1 MKGQVLNNKQRTPL
15 ASSNRQL
22 LFQLLHYALKM
33 LTSASI
39 WNSNG
44 KALENAHFSLWFLC
58 YRNREY
64 KVQAWQPSFIFKKNN
79 LWRKLLVTAD
89 RINCLKFSVLGC
101 LTSWATVGQQETVTL
116 CSSEKKELT
125 IRLVEAASLHL
136 YLARPSS
143 TSRTGKL
150 RWPRTAS
157 PHRPRWRQ
165 TRGTDRSD
173 RSPGCPPEERR
184 QAQTKKN

>member
-1 MKGQVLNNKQRTPL
+1 MAKRWKTLTFHSG
-15 ASSNRQL
+15 SSVTATENTKCRHGSHH
-22 LFQLLHYALKM
+22 LFL
-33 LTSASI
+33 
-39 WNSNG
+39 
-44 KALENAHFSLWFLC
+44 
-58 YRNREY
+58 
-64 KVQAWQPSFIFKKNN
+64 KKNN

-116 CSSEKKELT
+116 CSSEKNELT

-173 RSPGCPPEERR
+173 CSPGCPPEERR
-184 QAQTKKN
+184 QAQTKKNRFQRLKVQKQNVSLQFKDHSRS